1 MSEKDYNPEQKHAK
15 SMDKQKKAVAKQE
28 LANAPVK
35 KEDKKDKENPKEEAN
50 TNKKEEPKK
59 APTKPKKKRDYA
71 EINSTGLPISTLYSK
86 YICKFIKNK
95 KIDKAIS
102 DLEQVML
109 KKKVVPMKGEIP
121 HKKGEG
127 MMSGRYP
134 IRASEGF
141 ITVLKGLK
149 GNANVNGI
157 ENPVISEAIANLG
170 SRPFGRFGKT
180 RKKRTHLRIVA
191 RELKKTKKGEKK

>member
-1 MSEKDYNPEQKHAK
+1 ME
-15 SMDKQKKAVAKQE
+15 KQKKASTSGAPQKNVIKDKS
-28 LANAPVK
+28 ANQ
-35 KEDKKDKENPKEEAN
+35 EDKKTEEKQDAEKKEPVKEEKKVAPKPKE
-50 TNKKEEPKK
+50 
-59 APTKPKKKRDYA
+59 KRDYA
-71 EINSTGLPISTLYSK
+71 EINSTSLPISTLYAK

-95 KIDKAIS
+95 KIDKAIA

-134 IRASEGF
+134 SRGSKGF
-141 ITVLKGLK
+141 VTALKGLK
-149 GNANVNGI
+149 GNANVNGL
-157 ENPVISEAIANLG
+157 NDPVISEAVANIA
-170 SRPFGRFGKT
+170 SRPYGRFGRT

-191 RELKKTKKGEKK
+191 REKKKVNKGNKK